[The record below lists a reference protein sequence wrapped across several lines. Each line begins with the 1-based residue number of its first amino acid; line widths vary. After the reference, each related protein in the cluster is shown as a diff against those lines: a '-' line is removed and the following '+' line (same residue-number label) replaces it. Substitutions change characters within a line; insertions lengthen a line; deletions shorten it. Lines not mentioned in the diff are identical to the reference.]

1 MKKETV
7 SRFNEK
13 IMTSNDLS
21 LLKGKE
27 SKYLMNSL
35 YRSWKEDFTDE
46 DTGEVVCDYEDAH
59 LFYLRTIGDPYIA
72 ENMSKFTRGE
82 VIGNIH
88 DNPELF
94 K

>member
-13 IMTSNDLS
+13 LMTSNDLS

-35 YRSWKEDFTDE
+35 YRRWKEDFTDE
-46 DTGEVVCDYEDAH
+46 DTGEVV
-59 LFYLRTIGDPYIA
+59 TIERKELII
-72 ENMSKFTRGE
+72 SKGE
-82 VIGNIH
+82 ELNDEKKNIL
-88 DNPELF
+88 PIC
-94 K
+94 

>member
-35 YRSWKEDFTDE
+35 YRRWEEDFTDE
-46 DTGEVVCDYEDAH
+46 DTGEAV
-59 LFYLRTIGDPYIA
+59 TIERKELII
-72 ENMSKFTRGE
+72 SKGE
-82 VIGNIH
+82 
-88 DNPELF
+88 ELND
-94 K
+94 